1 MNREKL
7 RDRMF
12 FVKNGMFASA
22 LRYERIIRKYF
33 FINISFILFFVIIA
47 SGCAHQITAKIV
59 AKTLLMNANTLA
71 LLAGPPRPHV
81 PYYLWATGSCSTCV
95 HKSFDL
101 DRAVEECSKHEFC
114 KVTRK

>member
-7 RDRMF
+7 RDRLIERWMF

-22 LRYERIIRKYF
+22 LRYERIIRKY
-33 FINISFILFFVIIA
+33 FILFFVIIA